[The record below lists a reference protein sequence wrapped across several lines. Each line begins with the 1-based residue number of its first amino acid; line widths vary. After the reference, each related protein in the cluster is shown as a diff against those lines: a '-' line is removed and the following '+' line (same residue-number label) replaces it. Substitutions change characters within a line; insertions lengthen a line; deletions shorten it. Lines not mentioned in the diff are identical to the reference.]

1 MLTSLTIHNVVLI
14 DRLALEG
21 ASGLSALT
29 GETGAGKSI
38 LLDALGLALGARAE
52 AGLVRH
58 GESQATVSACFDIPA
73 GHPVLKLL
81 KEKDLEAA
89 ETLILR
95 RTLGKDGRSKAFVN
109 DAPVGVQ
116 LLKEIGAALVEIHGQ
131 FETQGL
137 LNPETHGQVLDS
149 FAAIADEVSETRKAW
164 ESWRQAR
171 EKLEQAIAGI
181 AATRLQEDYLQYT
194 VAELER
200 LNPQPGEESSL
211 AEKRGF
217 LLNREKMREAFEQ
230 AADILE
236 SERGIQSLLGRLQA
250 TLERLAGGAKAPNIN
265 SVREAHGAGGKL
277 TAVLEAVNRAQSE
290 IDELACQV
298 EHLKSGGADGNENL
312 EDIEERYF
320 ALKECAKKHRCT
332 ADDLPR
338 IHEELAQKLRLI
350 THQEDALAEMTG
362 AVGAARKKFIG
373 LAEKISDKRRKAAQ
387 KLGKAVNA
395 ELPALKLDKAKFAV
409 ACLRCEAETD
419 WGPQGFDHVQFV
431 VSTNPQTPAGPLHKI
446 ASGGELSRFMLA
458 LKLILAETS
467 SIPTL
472 IFDEVDSGIGGATA
486 DAVGERLARLS
497 RNYQVLVVTHS
508 PQVAAR
514 AAHHWIVAKT
524 EQKGTVITKIT
535 PLKILKERQEEIA
548 RMLSGAKITTEARA
562 AAAKLLESHAA

>member
-14 DRLALEG
+14 DRLTLEG

-52 AGLVRH
+52 VGLVRH
-58 GESQATVSACFDIPA
+58 GEAQATVTACFDLPA
-73 GHPVLKLL
+73 KHPVFMLL
-81 KEKDLEAA
+81 KEKGLESA

-116 LLKEIGAALVEIHGQ
+116 LLKEIGGALVEIHGQ

-137 LNPETHGQVLDS
+137 LNPETHGRVLDS
-149 FAAIADEVSETRKAW
+149 FAGLDDDVAALRKDW
-164 ESWRQAR
+164 ESWRMAR
-171 EKLEQAIAGI
+171 ESLEQAKADIATI
-181 AATRLQEDYLQYT
+181 KLQEDYLKYA
-194 VAELER
+194 VAELEK
-200 LNPQPGEESSL
+200 LNLRSGEESIL
-211 AEKRGF
+211 AEKRAF
-217 LLNREKMREAFEQ
+217 LLNHEKMREAFGQ
-230 AADILE
+230 ATELLE
-236 SERGIQSLLGRLQA
+236 GEEGIQSQLGRLQA
-250 TLERLAGGAKAPNIN
+250 MLERLAGK
-265 SVREAHGAGGKL
+265 AGGRL
-277 TAVLEAVNRAQSE
+277 TAALEAASRAGSE
-290 IDELACQV
+290 IDELAYQV
-298 EHLKSGGADGNENL
+298 EQLKSAGGDGEESL

-332 ADDLPR
+332 SDDLPR
-338 IHEELAQKLRLI
+338 IYDELAQKLRLI
-350 THQEDALAEMTG
+350 THQDDALAEMA
-362 AVGAARKKFIG
+362 AVVAAARKKFMA
-373 LAEKISDKRRKAAQ
+373 LAEKVSGQRQKSAQ
-387 KLGKAVNA
+387 KLSKAVNA
-395 ELPALKLDKAKFAV
+395 ELPDLKLDKAKFAV
-409 ACLRCEAETD
+409 ACVKREAESD
-419 WGPQGFDHVQFV
+419 WGPQGFDQVQFV
-431 VSTNPQTPAGPLHKI
+431 VSTNPQTPAGPIHKI

-458 LKLILAETS
+458 LKLILAETGS
-467 SIPTL
+467 VPTL

-524 EQKGTVITKIT
+524 EQKGTVITKIL
-535 PLKILKERQEEIA
+535 PLKALQERQEEIA
-548 RMLSGAKITTEARA
+548 RMLSGAQITTEARA